1 MVRASYASYHAP
13 FFRKL
18 SADQLDRIHN
28 ASLEILERTGARLY
42 EAEALDLLRAAGV
55 PVEDGNRVRIPAY
68 LVEWALKLAPKKVML
83 CERGGGRVM
92 SLEGYNVYYG
102 PGSDC
107 LNIIDLES
115 GERRPALLA
124 DVADGV
130 RLCDAL
136 PNIDFIMSVCV
147 ASDVEQQVADR
158 YQMRE
163 IILNSAKPSIFVTT
177 AFEGT
182 VDAVEMAEIV
192 AGGAEA
198 LRRSPTTACYV
209 NVTGPLRHNEE
220 SLQKLLFLSGKG
232 LPFTYVPVVLR
243 GLNGPVTLAGAL
255 ALANA
260 GELVGVVLSQL
271 KREGAPIIV
280 SGGTNDMI
288 DMRSLV
294 GSYAAP
300 ENRVMFMEMAHRYD
314 LPMFGL
320 GGASDSKLPDGQAAA
335 EAAFTLLTETLS
347 GAHLIHDVG
356 YLESGL
362 AASFEQLVIC
372 NELIGWV
379 KRFMQG
385 LEVSDETLALDL
397 IDEVG
402 PDGQFL
408 AAPHTGEHFRED
420 WYPKLLDRQN
430 FDGWQ
435 AAGGLT
441 LRERAAKQARAILAE
456 HQPEPLP
463 DDMVRALDAVVERA
477 LASQA

>member
-1 MVRASYASYHAP
+1 MVRSSYASYHAP

-18 SADQLDRIHN
+18 SADQLDRVHS

-42 EAEALDLLRAAGV
+42 EEEALDLLRGAGV
-55 PVEDGNRVRIPAY
+55 PVEDGNRVRVPAY
-68 LVEWALKLAPKKVML
+68 LVEWALNLAPKKITL
-83 CERGGGRVM
+83 CERGGSRAM

-107 LNIIDLES
+107 LHIVDLES

-136 PNIDFIMSVCV
+136 PNIDFIMSVCI
-147 ASDVEQQVADR
+147 ASDVEQQIADR

-163 IILNSAKPSIFVTT
+163 IILNSTKPSIFVTT

-182 VDAVEMAEIV
+182 VDVVEMAEIV

-220 SLQKLLFLSGKG
+220 SLQKLLFLSEKG

-300 ENRVMFMEMAHRYD
+300 ENRVSFMEMAHRYN

-320 GGASDSKLPDGQAAA
+320 GGASDSKLPDEQAAA
-335 EAAFTLLTETLS
+335 EAAFTLLTESLA
-347 GAHLIHDVG
+347 GAHLVHDVG

-362 AASFEQLVIC
+362 TASFEQLVIC

-420 WYPKLLDRQN
+420 WYPTLLDRQN
-430 FDGWQ
+430 FDRWQ

-441 LRERAAKQARAILAE
+441 LRERAAKQARDLLAE

-463 DDMVRALDAVVERA
+463 DDIVAALDAVVERA
-477 LASQA
+477 RSGQS

>member
-18 SADQLDRIHN
+18 SADQLDRVHN
-28 ASLEILERTGARLY
+28 ASLEILERTGVRLY
-42 EAEALDLLRAAGV
+42 EAEALDLLRGAGV

-68 LVEWALKLAPKKVML
+68 LVEWALNLAPKKITL
-83 CERGGGRVM
+83 CERGGGRAM
-92 SLEGYNVYYG
+92 LLEGYDVYYG

-163 IILNSAKPSIFVTT
+163 IILNSTKPSIFVTT

-182 VDAVEMAEIV
+182 VDVVEMAEVV
-192 AGGAEA
+192 AGGADA
-198 LRRSPTTACYV
+198 LRQNPTTACYV

-220 SLQKLLFLSGKG
+220 SLQKLLFLSEKG

-300 ENRVMFMEMAHRYD
+300 ENRVMFMEMAHRYN

-335 EAAFTLLTETLS
+335 EAAFTLLTESLS
-347 GAHLIHDVG
+347 GAHLVHDVG

-441 LRERAAKQARAILAE
+441 LRERAAKQARTILAE

-463 DDMVRALDAVVERA
+463 DDLVRALDAVVERA
-477 LASQA
+477 RASQS